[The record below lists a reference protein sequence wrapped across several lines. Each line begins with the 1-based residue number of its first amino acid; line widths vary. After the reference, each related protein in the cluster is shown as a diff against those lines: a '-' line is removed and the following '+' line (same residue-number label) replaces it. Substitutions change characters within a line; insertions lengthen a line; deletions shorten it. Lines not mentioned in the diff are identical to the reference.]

1 MTENTAGFVV
11 QLHDAE
17 TGQYTGVIL
26 NSAQFGG
33 LMPERGDTIFSVEA
47 KPDPKRNPG
56 GGYAAFDDVRL
67 CFVRQ
72 ATSQQ
77 DGIVRVLARGP
88 RPLSNAEKALWT
100 QT

>member
-1 MTENTAGFVV
+1 MTASTAGFVV

-17 TGQYTGVIL
+17 TGQYTGL
-26 NSAQFGG
+26 TLDSAQFGG

-47 KPDPKRNPG
+47 KPDPKRNQG
-56 GGYAAFDDVRL
+56 GGYAAFDVVRL
-67 CFVRQ
+67 CFVKQ
-72 ATSQQ
+72 DAQQ
-77 DGIVRVLARGP
+77 QGIVRVLARGP